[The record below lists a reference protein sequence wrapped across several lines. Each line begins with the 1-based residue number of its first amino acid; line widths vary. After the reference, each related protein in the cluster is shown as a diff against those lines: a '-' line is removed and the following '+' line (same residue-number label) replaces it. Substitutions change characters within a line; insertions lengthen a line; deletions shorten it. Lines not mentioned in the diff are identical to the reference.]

1 MARLKISQVEEHID
15 EMNQPKVEY
24 RKINN
29 FTLKN
34 DKDGAH
40 VKMLINT
47 ASDAYFYRVHTIK
60 MTSKTGKSYPVD
72 VECLNDGEHMCPLC
86 QEAAKHKG
94 EKYPP
99 VSFAKDTMYLPLYVL
114 DRKDNGKVTEVNS
127 LAIWSRGIKFYKD
140 DLAPH
145 SMHMPNLYDNASEI
159 MRNGV
164 ANSKETSYR
173 LYQSSADYNGNPID
187 ADKDLEAL
195 KVKAGFT
202 EDMIYGAPDSVV
214 KVWTVGQ
221 INEALATGKF
231 PKTVTTKAQPTE
243 PEKEVTPA
251 EDIEIPFDDGA
262 EVKPRDRE
270 KFQF

>member
-1 MARLKISQVEEHID
+1 MARLKIAQVEEHID

-24 RKINN
+24 RKIVN
-29 FTLKN
+29 FGLKN

-47 ASDAYFYRVHTIK
+47 ASDAYFYRVHKVK
-60 MTSKTGKSYPVD
+60 MMSKSGKPYYLD
-72 VECLNDGEHMCPLC
+72 VECLNDGEHACPLC
-86 QEAAKHKG
+86 QEAFKYKG
-94 EKYPP
+94 TLNPP
-99 VSFAKDTMYLPLYVL
+99 VGFAKDTMYLPLFVL
-114 DRKDNGKVTEVNS
+114 DRKDNGQVTEVNS

-145 SMHMPNLYDNASEI
+145 SMHMSNLYDNASEI
-159 MRNGV
+159 MRNG
-164 ANSKETSYR
+164 ASGSKETSYR

-187 ADKDLEAL
+187 ADKDLEVL
-195 KVKAGFT
+195 KAKAGFT

-231 PKTVTTKAQPTE
+231 PKPVTTKAQPTE
-243 PEKEVTPA
+243 AEKEVTPA
-251 EDIEIPFDDGA
+251 EDIEIPFDEGA

-270 KFQF
+270 NFQF